1 MKRRTVIILFLSVV
15 IFSFGSYFFVKYDF
29 EKVKEIKVT
38 RDNYNKGIDFEYEI
52 EDIVYCEKDV
62 IITGWIAEVNDNN
75 KYINR
80 NIILKNEEEI
90 IAIKTEAKDFEYLK
104 LKNTTKT
111 NYNKCGIIGRVKNNK
126 LLKNENYQ
134 IGFIITNED
143 KRETIIF
150 TDKFIEIS

>member
-62 IITGWIAEVNDNN
+62 IITGWVAEVNDNN

-90 IAIKTEAKDFEYLK
+90 IDIKTEAKDFEYLK

>member
-90 IAIKTEAKDFEYLK
+90 IAIKTEAKDF
-104 LKNTTKT
+104 
-111 NYNKCGIIGRVKNNK
+111 
-126 LLKNENYQ
+126 
-134 IGFIITNED
+134 
-143 KRETIIF
+143 
-150 TDKFIEIS
+150 

>member
-38 RDNYNKGIDFEYEI
+38 RDNYNKGIDFKYEI

-62 IITGWIAEVNDNN
+62 IITGWVAEVNDNN